1 MSSPATLRINT
12 ADLLRATPRGLRLL
26 LEVCQPAGTQQEAA
40 PQPRPQRKP
49 STNQR
54 RREGR

>member
-1 MSSPATLRINT
+1 MSLPTPLRINT
-12 ADLLRATPRGLRLL
+12 TDLLRATSRGLRLL
-26 LEVCQPAGTQQEAA
+26 LDVCLPAGTQEAA

-49 STNQR
+49 GTNQR